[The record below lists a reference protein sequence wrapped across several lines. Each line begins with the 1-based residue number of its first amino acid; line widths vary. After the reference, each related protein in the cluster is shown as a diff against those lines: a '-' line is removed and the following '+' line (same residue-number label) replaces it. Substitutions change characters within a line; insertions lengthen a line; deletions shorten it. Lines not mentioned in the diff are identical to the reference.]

1 VLQRINMLTYKK
13 LFFALFTFLIV
24 LSLTGCRKKGTSI
37 EAPKE
42 DVAAK
47 KMLQGIWISE
57 DESPFFR
64 VKGDTI
70 YYPDTTSSP
79 VYFYIHG
86 DSLVMRGATLEKY
99 LIVKQSPHLFVFK
112 NHNGE
117 QVRLELSTN
126 ADDIN
131 SFVMNRPVALN
142 QNQLIKRDSVIM
154 RGDTKYHYYIQVNPT
169 TYKVVHSSLND
180 DGLQVD
186 NVYYDNIVHISV
198 FQGAHQ
204 LFSRDFHRMD
214 FKNKVPENI
223 LGQSILSDINYAMTD
238 EKGVHFTAS
247 ICIPDSPSAYLVDV
261 CVSFNGG
268 FTLSVR

>member
-1 VLQRINMLTYKK
+1 MLTYKK

-198 FQGAHQ
+198 GII
-204 LFSRDFHRMD
+204 
-214 FKNKVPENI
+214 I
-223 LGQSILSDINYAMTD
+223 LIYCYHAGLLQSIIELLSHNLLHIHFVTIANNRCDIGPQCQRLQDFY
-238 EKGVHFTAS
+238 
-247 ICIPDSPSAYLVDV
+247 
-261 CVSFNGG
+261 CVSK
-268 FTLSVR
+268 